1 MEGERIERVGGGGK
15 GKKRMEKKEK
25 KLCSERGF
33 PVPTASCRG
42 CQCDQLVLFDVNKN
56 HFSYLL
62 QHLVPFI
69 AGFER

>member
-1 MEGERIERVGGGGK
+1 
-15 GKKRMEKKEK
+15 MEKKEK

-33 PVPTASCRG
+33 PVPTASCRA